1 MITATSA
8 LRSAARRAARAPRR
22 RSSPSSWYS
31 ASAPLEQQQQR
42 VRPDAPIEPQT
53 PVASYTEDDAA
64 RDARIFSR
72 LRDEAEGLKTS
83 PLLGAS
89 VRKQVLDAEDLASCL
104 GEVLSCRLA
113 RSNDSFLPRDELRK
127 ACTDALRG
135 DARVG
140 ADISAILARDPA
152 AISYLQCIMF
162 FKGFH
167 ATQAQRVSATFWR
180 SGDRADRHAALA
192 IQNRISEL
200 WAVDVHPAAE
210 IGGGL
215 LMDHATG
222 IVVGETAVIGDNCTI
237 LHAVTLG
244 GTGKERGDRHPKIGH
259 ACVLGAGATILGNI
273 KVGDGATVGSQA
285 VVTKDV
291 PAGMTVV
298 GLNKLLDPHFDAK
311 RDSVVE
317 KRPATWQYEVDTY
330 DGYSI

>member
-1 MITATSA
+1 
-8 LRSAARRAARAPRR
+8 
-22 RSSPSSWYS
+22 
-31 ASAPLEQQQQR
+31 
-42 VRPDAPIEPQT
+42 
-53 PVASYTEDDAA
+53 
-64 RDARIFSR
+64 
-72 LRDEAEGLKTS
+72 
-83 PLLGAS
+83 
-89 VRKQVLDAEDLASCL
+89 
-104 GEVLSCRLA
+104 
-113 RSNDSFLPRDELRK
+113 
-127 ACTDALRG
+127 
-135 DARVG
+135 
-140 ADISAILARDPA
+140 
-152 AISYLQCIMF
+152 MF

-167 ATQAQRVSATFWR
+167 ATQAQRVSSIFWK

-291 PAGMTVV
+291 PPGMTVV
-298 GLNKLLDPHFDAK
+298 GLNKLLDPHIDAK
-311 RDSVVE
+311 REKVVE
-317 KRPATWQYEVDTY
+317 KRTETWQYEVDTY